1 MGIKRE
7 AMSEDTEERIT
18 PREGGT
24 APTMNLPSV
33 TECLKPFMDF
43 SKVPLDV
50 LAAAAARGTE
60 VHSICACISKKLWVF
75 NIPEFCTGYVNSFR
89 GWLDSMVEEVVLAE
103 ERLYDRSLGFHG
115 MPDLICRIKGDLGL
129 TLVDLKT
136 GKVVQSSWEVQ
147 IAAYRH
153 LAIKAGYPVHRI
165 LSLRLSADGKPPII
179 NESTKGMDQ
188 LFNVFVSAL
197 NCYRHFYGGK

>member
-1 MGIKRE
+1 
-7 AMSEDTEERIT
+7 MSEDTEERVT
-18 PREGGT
+18 PRKDGT

-60 VHSICACISKKLWVF
+60 VHSICACIAKKLWVF

-115 MPDLICRIKGDLGL
+115 MPDLICRIKGDPGL